1 LNKLIKRINDHM
13 KVLFLFLD
21 GIGLGENDP
30 DVNPFAKVELP
41 NLQGLLAGNRLVID
55 TISTTSPYGVGLETD
70 RATLIALDAG
80 LGVEGL
86 PQSATGQA
94 ALLTG
99 INVSAE
105 IGYHYGPKP
114 NKEVAAYL
122 RNGNVF
128 CTLAKQGYKSALLNA
143 YPPGYFSAI
152 QSGRR
157 LYSAI
162 PLAVTSA
169 GIPLKTLD
177 DLMEGQALSADFTAQ
192 GWRER
197 LELPDTPVMT
207 PSQAGVRLAE
217 LGRGYDLAFFEYWL
231 SDYAGHSQDMNGAQ
245 SLLTT
250 FDQML
255 GGLLESWDDQ
265 EGIILITSD
274 HGNMEDLSTRRH
286 TANPVPALIVGD
298 PKLRG
303 EFIAELTD
311 ITGVTPAIIRLIQ
324 KGNNSS
330 VS

>member
-1 LNKLIKRINDHM
+1 M

-30 DVNPFAKVELP
+30 EINPFAMVELP
-41 NLQGLLAGNRLVID
+41 NLQGLLAGNKLVME
-55 TISTTSPYGVGLETD
+55 TISKSTQNGNGLETE
-70 RATLIALDAG
+70 RATLIALDAE
-80 LGVEGL
+80 LGVDGL

-99 INVSAE
+99 VNVSAE

-114 NKEVAAYL
+114 NPEVAAYL
-122 RNGNVF
+122 RNGNLF
-128 CTLAKQGYKSALLNA
+128 CTLVEQGYTSALLNA

-169 GIPLKTLD
+169 GIPLMTLE
-177 DLMEGQALSADFTAQ
+177 DLMAGRAVSADFTAQ

-207 PSQAGVRLAE
+207 SAQAGARLAE
-217 LGRGYDLAFFEYWL
+217 LSEDYDLAFFEYWL
-231 SDYAGHSQDMNGAQ
+231 SDYAGHAQDMQGAQ

-250 FDQML
+250 FDQVL
-255 GGLLESWDDQ
+255 GGLLDSWADQ

-286 TANPVPALIVGD
+286 TANPVPALIIGD
-298 PKLRG
+298 PKLRA
-303 EFIAELTD
+303 EFVAELSAITD
-311 ITGVTPAIIRLIQ
+311 IAPAILKLFLR
-324 KGNNSS
+324 KN
-330 VS
+330 

>member
-1 LNKLIKRINDHM
+1 M

-21 GIGLGENDP
+21 GVGLGENDP
-30 DVNPFAKVELP
+30 EINPFAKVDLP
-41 NLQGLLAGNRLVID
+41 NLESLLAGNKLVMETID
-55 TISTTSPYGVGLETD
+55 TSSPNGSGLETE

-80 LGVEGL
+80 LGVDGL

-99 INVSAE
+99 VNVPAE

-114 NKEVAAYL
+114 NKEVATYL

-128 CTLAKQGYKSALLNA
+128 CTLAEQGFNSALLNA

-157 LYSAI
+157 LFSAI

-169 GIPLKTLD
+169 DIPLKTLD
-177 DLMEGQALSADFTAQ
+177 DLMEGRALSADFTAQ
-192 GWRER
+192 GWRDR

-207 PSQAGVRLAE
+207 PSQAGGRLADLSSE
-217 LGRGYDLAFFEYWL
+217 YDLAFFEYWL
-231 SDYAGHSQDMNGAQ
+231 SDYAGHSQDMQGAQ

-255 GGLLESWDDQ
+255 GGLLEGWKDQ
-265 EGIILITSD
+265 DGIILITSD

-298 PKLRG
+298 PRIRRD
-303 EFIAELTD
+303 FAADLTD
-311 ITGVTPAIIRLIQ
+311 ITGVTPSILRLIVHE
-324 KGNNSS
+324 NNSP
-330 VS
+330 VPRGG

>member
-1 LNKLIKRINDHM
+1 MN
-13 KVLFLFLD
+13 VLFLFLD
-21 GIGLGENDP
+21 GVGLGENDP
-30 DVNPFAKVELP
+30 QVNPFAKLELP
-41 NLQGLLAGNRLVID
+41 NLETLLAGNKLVLDSIPA
-55 TISTTSPYGVGLETD
+55 TSQNGSGLVTE
-70 RATLIALDAG
+70 RATLLALDAG

-99 INVSAE
+99 VNVSAE

-122 RNGNVF
+122 RNGNIF
-128 CTLAKQGYKSALLNA
+128 CTLAEKGYHSTLLNA

-157 LYSAI
+157 LFSAI

-177 DLMEGQALSADFTAQ
+177 DLMDGKALSADFTAQ
-192 GWRER
+192 GWRDR

-207 PSQAGVRLAE
+207 PSQAGARLAE
-217 LGRGYDLAFFEYWL
+217 LSKEYDLAFFEYWL
-231 SDYAGHSQDMNGAQ
+231 SDYAGHSQDMQGSE
-245 SLLTT
+245 SLLRT

-265 EGIILITSD
+265 SGIILITSD

-298 PKLRG
+298 PKIRSGFAMHLS
-303 EFIAELTD
+303 D
-311 ITGVTPAIIRLIQ
+311 ISDVAPGIVKLIQ
-324 KGNNSS
+324 NGK
-330 VS
+330 

>member
-1 LNKLIKRINDHM
+1 M

-30 DVNPFAKVELP
+30 EINPFAKVELP
-41 NLQGLLAGNRLVID
+41 NLQGLLAGNKLVLES
-55 TISTTSPYGVGLETD
+55 ISKSSKNGNGLETE

-80 LGVEGL
+80 LGVDGL

-99 INVSAE
+99 VNVSAE

-114 NKEVAAYL
+114 NPEVAAYL
-122 RNGNVF
+122 RNENVF
-128 CTLAKQGYKSALLNA
+128 CTLAEQGYKSALLNA

-169 GIPLKTLD
+169 GIPLMTLD
-177 DLMEGQALSADFTAQ
+177 DLMQGRALSADFTAQ

-207 PSQAGVRLAE
+207 SSQAGARLAE
-217 LGRGYDLAFFEYWL
+217 LSKDYDLAFFEYWL
-231 SDYAGHSQDMNGAQ
+231 SDYAGHGQDMQGAQ

-250 FDQML
+250 FDQVL
-255 GGLLESWDDQ
+255 GGLLESWADQ

-298 PKLRG
+298 PNLRG
-303 EFIAELTD
+303 EFVAELTD
-311 ITGVTPAIIRLIQ
+311 ITDIAPAILKLILQ
-324 KGNNSS
+324 EN
-330 VS
+330 

>member
-1 LNKLIKRINDHM
+1 MR
-13 KVLFLFLD
+13 VLFLFLD
-21 GIGLGENDP
+21 GVGLGENDSEI
-30 DVNPFAKVELP
+30 NPFVNGDLP
-41 NLQGLLAGNRLVID
+41 ILENLLAGNKLLME
-55 TISTTSPYGVGLETD
+55 TISPNSPALKGLVTE

-99 INVSAE
+99 INVPSE

-122 RNGNVF
+122 RNGNIF
-128 CTLAKQGYKSALLNA
+128 CTLSDQGYKSALLNA

-152 QSGRR
+152 KSGRR

-169 GIPLKTLD
+169 GIPLKTLE
-177 DLMEGQALSADFTAQ
+177 DLVKGQALSADFTAQ

-197 LELPDTPVMT
+197 LDLPDTPVMT
-207 PSQAGVRLAE
+207 PSQAGAKLAE
-217 LGRGYDLAFFEYWL
+217 LSEEYHLAFFEYWL
-231 SDYAGHSQDMNGAQ
+231 SDYAGHGQDMQGAM
-245 SLLTT
+245 SLLST

-255 GGLLESWDDQ
+255 DGLLEKWDD
-265 EGIILITSD
+265 EKGLILITSD

-286 TANPVPALIVGD
+286 TANPVPALVVGD
-298 PKLRG
+298 LNLRR
-303 EFIAELTD
+303 EFVEGMRD
-311 ITGVTPAIIRLIQ
+311 ITGIAPAILKLVHQ
-324 KGNNSS
+324 GNGLSLS
-330 VS
+330 QGK